1 MQGSGVPRKEGAFT
15 GGLFATHWAEPG
27 EGIDLLLPKRY
38 GRA

>member
-1 MQGSGVPRKEGAFT
+1 MQGSGVPRKEVNLT
-15 GGLFATHWAEPG
+15 DGLFATQWAEPG